1 MENTTLAHEVNQ
13 LHAELCAALAEPR
26 RIVLLYA
33 LAEQSRHV
41 NDLATELG
49 MTQSAASRH
58 LKLLRERGLVRAI
71 RRGANVE
78 YRLADPRL
86 IQALD
91 LLRAVLRDRLS
102 HTASLI
108 ETGIDEPDIEA
119 DLSAKEGALLNT

>member
-1 MENTTLAHEVNQ
+1 MENTTLTQEVNQ

>member
-1 MENTTLAHEVNQ
+1 MENTPLTQEVNQ

-41 NDLATELG
+41 TDLATELG

-108 ETGIDEPDIEA
+108 ETGIDEPDTEA

>member
-1 MENTTLAHEVNQ
+1 MENTPLTQEVNQ

-41 NDLATELG
+41 TDLATELG

>member
-1 MENTTLAHEVNQ
+1 MENTTLTQEVNQ

-33 LAEQSRHV
+33 LAEQARHV
-41 NDLATELG
+41 TDLATELG